1 MKPQK
6 VPTRIYG
13 QVNKY
18 EREKSID
25 FIFFHRSHRL
35 RPFELSQAWKIHQM
49 KTSGT
54 EAKPRQIIFK
64 PLIALNLEASLERLQ
79 NLIKVDLE
87 RRSK

>member
-1 MKPQK
+1 M
-6 VPTRIYG
+6 
-13 QVNKY
+13 N
-18 EREKSID
+18 

-49 KTSGT
+49 KTSAT

-87 RRSK
+87 GARSNAAGKGTRTMSKAPGEK